1 MALFAFIGSS
11 VGSVLVSVLLLIIGI
26 CNCGPDSVLIGAI
39 TAEMGNVDGLNAG
52 AGVTSFVNGLA
63 STGGILE
70 GPILGI
76 LVSYFGWST
85 VLLAIV
91 TSTLVAG
98 LALVRADKITKLTKK
113 PAQKSDPLSKA

>member
-1 MALFAFIGSS
+1 MALFAFFGSS
-11 VGSVLVSVLLLIIGI
+11 VGSILVSALLLVIGI

-70 GPILGI
+70 GPILGL
-76 LVSYFGWST
+76 LVSYFGWSS

-98 LALVRADKITKLTKK
+98 LTLVRADKVTKLTKK
-113 PAQKSDPLSKA
+113 TQKSDPISKA

>member
-1 MALFAFIGSS
+1 MIIRSSFKSRLIFLLFPI
-11 VGSVLVSVLLLIIGI
+11 
-26 CNCGPDSVLIGAI
+26 
-39 TAEMGNVDGLNAG
+39 DGLNAG

-76 LVSYFGWST
+76 LVKYFGWSS

-98 LALVRADKITKLTKK
+98 LALVRADKITKWTKK
-113 PAQKSDPLSKA
+113 TQQKTDPISKA